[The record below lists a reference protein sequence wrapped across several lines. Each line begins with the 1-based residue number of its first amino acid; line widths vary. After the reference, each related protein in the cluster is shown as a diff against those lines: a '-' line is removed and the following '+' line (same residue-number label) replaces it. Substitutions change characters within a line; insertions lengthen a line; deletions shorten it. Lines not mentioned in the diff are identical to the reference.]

1 MIVTFC
7 KRFLCLFL
15 IMTLVGCGN
24 NLAPVMESRW
34 NPYWRHQ
41 KVYVVKRGDTL
52 FSIAFRYD
60 TDYQTLARLNRI
72 NPPYSLRVGQVINL
86 RGITPRHRQTARR
99 PVIKRNYYVAPKT
112 QARPTVI
119 YSPANRFARS
129 ASGWM
134 WPVSGHVVT
143 SFVPEQGKKG
153 INIACKK
160 GERVIAAASGVVAYA
175 GSGLA
180 GYGNLIIIKHNQGY
194 LTAYG
199 YNARIMVSEGQHVKA
214 GQTIAIAGVIDRK
227 YTGVHFEI
235 RRSGVPVNPLN
246 YLQKG

>member
-1 MIVTFC
+1 MIATFC

-15 IMTLVGCGN
+15 MITLVGCGN
-24 NLAPVMESRW
+24 NLAPVTELKW
-34 NPYWRHQ
+34 NPYSRYQ

-60 TDYQTLARLNRI
+60 TNYRTLARLNHI
-72 NPPYSLRVGQVINL
+72 NPPYSLRVGQVIRL
-86 RGITPRHRQTARR
+86 QGIIIPRHRKITRPATARH
-99 PVIKRNYYVAPKT
+99 YYVAP
-112 QARPTVI
+112 ARTSVI
-119 YSPANRFARS
+119 YSPANRYARS
-129 ASGWM
+129 TSGWL
-134 WPVSGHVVT
+134 WPVSGRVTT
-143 SFVPEQGKKG
+143 SFIPEQGKKG
-153 INIACKK
+153 INIACRK
-160 GERVIAAASGVVAYA
+160 GEKVIAAANGVVAYA

-180 GYGNLIIIKHNQGY
+180 GYGNLIIIKHNHEY

-199 YNARIMVSEGQHVKA
+199 NNARIMVSEGQQVKA
-214 GQTIAIAGVIDRK
+214 GQIIGIAGVIDRK

>member
-1 MIVTFC
+1 MIATFC

-15 IMTLVGCGN
+15 MITLVGCGN
-24 NLAPVMESRW
+24 NLAPVTELKW
-34 NPYWRHQ
+34 NPYSRYQ

-60 TDYQTLARLNRI
+60 TNYRTLARLNHI

-86 RGITPRHRQTARR
+86 RGITPRHTQKVR
-99 PVIKRNYYVAPKT
+99 PAIVRHYSVTP
-112 QARPTVI
+112 QARPSVI
-119 YSPANRFARS
+119 YSPANRYARS
-129 ASGWM
+129 ASGWL
-134 WPVSGHVVT
+134 WPVSGRVTT
-143 SFVPEQGKKG
+143 SFIPEQGKKG

-160 GERVIAAASGVVAYA
+160 GERVIAAADGVVAYA

-180 GYGNLIIIKHNQGY
+180 GYGNLIIIKHNHEY

-199 YNARIMVSEGQHVKA
+199 NNARIMVSEGHHVKA
-214 GQTIAIAGVIDRK
+214 GQIIAIAGVIDRK

-235 RRSGVPVNPLN
+235 RKSGVPVNPLN

>member
-1 MIVTFC
+1 MIVTLC

-15 IMTLVGCGN
+15 VITLVGCGS
-24 NLAPVMESRW
+24 NLAPVTELKW
-34 NPYWRHQ
+34 NPWRQ
-41 KVYVVKRGDTL
+41 KVYIVKRGDTL

-60 TDYQTLARLNRI
+60 TDFRTLARLNHI
-72 NPPYSLRVGQVINL
+72 YPPYALRVGQVINL
-86 RGITPRHRQTARR
+86 QGIVPRHRQTARR
-99 PVIKRNYYVAPKT
+99 PVPMRHYYVAPK
-112 QARPTVI
+112 ARPSVI
-119 YSPANRFARS
+119 YSPANRYARS
-129 ASGWM
+129 SSGWL
-134 WPVSGHVVT
+134 WPVSGRVVT

-160 GERVIAAASGVVAYA
+160 GEKVIAAAGGVVAYA

-180 GYGNLIIIKHNQGY
+180 GYGNLIIIKHNHEY

-199 YNARIMVSEGQHVKA
+199 NNARIMVSEGQHVNA
-214 GQTIAIAGVIDRK
+214 GQIIAEAGVIDRK